1 MKKIR
6 NVKEITE
13 SDLIKINNCLVK
25 FDRYL
30 QNVTKQPT
38 NENIALYEHWIDCMG
53 DIKDVIIT
61 EK

>member
-1 MKKIR
+1 MKKVR

-25 FDRYL
+25 FDSYL
-30 QNVTKQPT
+30 QNVAKQPT

-53 DIKDVIIT
+53 DIEDLT
-61 EK
+61 LQR